1 MDLEEIGRWPS
12 KSKID
17 IESFVSHSK
26 IMRIYLFVLLTA
38 STSLSW
44 AFADCSVCPEM
55 VTLKTGSFYMG
66 SSDLGEPISS
76 TNPELLADEKPNH
89 LVNIQ
94 SFALGKFEVTQTEWN
109 SLMGTDP
116 SLKKGSTHPVENISW
131 NDAQLY
137 VKKLSQKTGKK
148 YRLPSEA
155 EWEYAA
161 RAGSTAKYPW
171 GDAVNQIDEYAWSK
185 NNATSTKAVGLKKSN
200 QFGLH
205 DMIGNIA
212 EWTEDC
218 WQSTYQNAPAD
229 GSAWLSG
236 NCSLRVLRGGA
247 WGDDPQNLRV
257 TVRDGTHPTYYR
269 FSSSGFRVARDLE

>member
-1 MDLEEIGRWPS
+1 MHSEVIGLWLS

-17 IESFVSHSK
+17 IESFVSHPK
-26 IMRIYLFVLLTA
+26 IMRIYLFVLLSA

-66 SSDLGEPISS
+66 SSAFDEPI
-76 TNPELLADEKPNH
+76 TLANPDLPADEKPQH

-161 RAGSTAKYPW
+161 RGGSTAQYSW

-185 NNATSTKAVGLKKSN
+185 NNSTSTKAVGLKKPN

-247 WGDDPQNLRV
+247 WGDSPHNLRV

-269 FSSSGFRVARDLE
+269 FSSSGFRVARDLD

>member
-1 MDLEEIGRWPS
+1 
-12 KSKID
+12 
-17 IESFVSHSK
+17 
-26 IMRIYLFVLLTA
+26 MRIYLFVLLSA

-44 AFADCSVCPEM
+44 AFSDCSVCPEM
-55 VTLKTGSFYMG
+55 VTLKTGSFFMG
-66 SSDLGEPISS
+66 SSDLDEPISLA
-76 TNPELLADEKPNH
+76 NPDLLADEKPHH

-185 NNATSTKAVGLKKSN
+185 NNATSTKAVGLKTSN

-218 WQSTYQNAPAD
+218 WQSTYQNAPSD

-269 FSSSGFRVARDLE
+269 FSSSGFRVARDLD

>member
-1 MDLEEIGRWPS
+1 
-12 KSKID
+12 
-17 IESFVSHSK
+17 
-26 IMRIYLFVLLTA
+26 MRIYLFVLLSA

-66 SSDLGEPISS
+66 SSALDEPISLA
-76 TNPELLADEKPNH
+76 NPDLPTDEKPQH

-116 SLKKGSTHPVENISW
+116 SLKKGPTHPVENISW

-161 RAGSTAKYPW
+161 RGGSKAQYPW
-171 GDAVNQIDEYAWSK
+171 GDAVNQINEYAWSK
-185 NNATSTKAVGLKKSN
+185 NNATSTKAVGLKKPN

-269 FSSSGFRVARDLE
+269 FSTSGFRVARDLD